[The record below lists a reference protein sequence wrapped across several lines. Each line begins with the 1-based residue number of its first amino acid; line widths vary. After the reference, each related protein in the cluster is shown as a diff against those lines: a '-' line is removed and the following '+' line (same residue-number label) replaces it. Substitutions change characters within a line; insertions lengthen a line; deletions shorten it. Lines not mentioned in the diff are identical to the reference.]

1 MGTEKVVA
9 DMMTMFTDALRVME
23 QNRVASEER
32 LMKMMLEQQNRGTTI
47 QTVPDFS
54 KSVETF
60 DGDCESGAAIE
71 WLEKINVTAEIH
83 SWSNECCLETARNH
97 LVGAARKWYDA
108 HRTEI
113 KTWTDFVTQFKKTF
127 EIRVSTTECWRQMQ
141 SRQQIPGESVSTYF
155 HDKFQLCQKLKLPFA
170 ETKEQIVV
178 GLSNKNIV
186 QGLVAKSHTDADELL
201 HDIIEFSRILNNSRA
216 FSGINERSIKPS
228 KNINEI
234 KCYNCLQAGHL
245 ASKCT
250 QPKQTICFQCKQTG
264 HVAKDCK
271 NSYGEKSQNFSRKP
285 VATVKKEVSLISS
298 HQKPREDSDG
308 IEKYLR
314 VTKVDDVNIHAMI
327 DMGSS
332 VCTVRSSVVKENNW
346 PITRKDV
353 QLFGFGNNSPIPCLG
368 VVNTGIQIDEVRVD
382 NVDICIVADDAQSV
396 DMIIGRPFTENENL
410 IYLRVDDKLIFKKRE
425 DFPFSEWE
433 ISTDE
438 HKKTAE
444 DSEVVS
450 EECEITEDQII
461 VDPSTPPEITH
472 ELIKLFNEFRSC
484 FAFNLKELGCT
495 DVMKMKIRDTNVPVS
510 AKPYRASLR
519 EREIIKNIVRDWKE
533 NGIVTETNSQYASP
547 VVLVQKKSGEPRL
560 VVDYR
565 RLNKQTEKVPFP
577 IPSIDEQFEMLS
589 ESRIFSTLDLAH
601 GYLQIP
607 LDEESKEK
615 TAFITPDETGQFER
629 LMFGLTNGPYEFCR
643 LMHTVLGPLRN
654 KVCMTYIDDILLGAK
669 DWTDMLDKLKMVLT
683 ALKKAKLTLK
693 LRKCVFGLKE
703 VEFLGYTISSEKMQP
718 AKSKMRAI
726 SEFPTPK
733 NIHELKRFLG
743 LTSYFRR
750 FLRNYAIRAR
760 PLTDLTRKT
769 QTFTW
774 GEDQSAAF
782 EDLRDSLCAE
792 PVLKLY
798 NPKAT
803 ITELHTDACSAG
815 VAGMLLQTD
824 SAGQL
829 HPVYYISKKTTDV
842 EEKYH
847 STKLE
852 LMAVV
857 WCIERL
863 RNLLIGLKF
872 VVYTDCQAITFLNNF
887 KTQNA
892 QICRWFNLLQEYD
905 VEIKHRPG
913 GRMAHVDALSRAPV
927 DDSQDTLD
935 HIHER
940 LEVLQTLDETDYVLM
955 IQYGDAELRELI
967 QILKKPNE
975 ERTPVE
981 RQRVLPYKLD
991 SARLLRNVNVNGSG
1005 KWLYVIPKSM
1015 RKSIVVKHHD
1025 QLGHFGVDRTVAKI
1039 RERYWFAKM
1048 KQYVQ
1053 RHISACAECLLNKIP
1068 SGKRPGELHPPRP
1081 PRRPFEKI
1089 HLDHVGPLVKTDD
1102 ENSYILVVIDAL
1114 TKFVKLYPTKS
1125 TKSSESVSALQN
1137 CIDNYGIP
1145 RLVVADQGSCFKSD
1159 EFGEFCDSLGI
1170 QVLLIPPRWPQAN
1183 GQVERVMRTLI
1194 PTLMCE
1200 MDIEEQW
1207 DKKIV
1212 KVERNLNSMLNKTT
1226 GRVPFEALHG
1236 YLPVFD
1242 DGKLTKLAEGED
1254 CTWTPPESIQA
1265 EIREAIVEKQK
1276 AYKRR
1281 YDKKKF
1287 QGVTYNVG
1295 DIVMFKTYIP
1305 GGTGQSS
1312 KTKAKYR
1319 GPLTVIEKLPSDIY
1333 RISSLADEGRIFTT
1347 TANVS
1352 QLKLYRNP
1360 IEDTEPEDTESED
1373 SDSSE
1378 DELPQIETVE
1388 VQIHST
1394 PDAIVTE
1401 ELPKRN
1407 RRMPK
1412 KLADYK
1418 LF

>member
-1 MGTEKVVA
+1 MTDDTYVYYNAWNKIMGPLPHRLLCTWHVKKNWLQHTRTKILDKNIRKQVEHDLNVLLKETEVCEFTRLKEA
-9 DMMTMFTDALRVME
+9 LEQYLKTNNEMTFLNYLETYYF
-23 QNRVASEER
+23 QSEER
-32 LMKMMLEQQNRGTTI
+32 IKSWVHCFRKHVGINTNMHLESMHKTLKYKYFCGKTVQRLETCLDALDRLIIDKSWSRLASVLRPTATYQDLLVNKNHRKAI
-47 QTVPDFS
+47 QMSLDDVAQ
-54 KSVETF
+54 
-60 DGDCESGAAIE
+60 ESGSKFLVHSE
-71 WLEKINVTAEIH
+71 REINFYEVV
-83 SWSNECCLETARNH
+83 
-97 LVGAARKWYDA
+97 LVNSGCSC
-108 HRTEI
+108 RT
-113 KTWTDFVTQFKKTF
+113 FRCV
-127 EIRVSTTECWRQMQ
+127 
-141 SRQQIPGESVSTYF
+141 
-155 HDKFQLCQKLKLPFA
+155 
-170 ETKEQIVV
+170 
-178 GLSNKNIV
+178 
-186 QGLVAKSHTDADELL
+186 
-201 HDIIEFSRILNNSRA
+201 
-216 FSGINERSIKPS
+216 
-228 KNINEI
+228 
-234 KCYNCLQAGHL
+234 
-245 ASKCT
+245 
-250 QPKQTICFQCKQTG
+250 
-264 HVAKDCK
+264 
-271 NSYGEKSQNFSRKP
+271 
-285 VATVKKEVSLISS
+285 
-298 HQKPREDSDG
+298 KPRENSDG
-308 IEKYLR
+308 IEKYLQ
-314 VTKVDDVNIHAMI
+314 VAKVADVNIHAMI

-332 VCTVRSSVVKENNW
+332 VCTIRSSVVQENNW

-353 QLFGFGNNSPIPCLG
+353 KLFGFGNNPPIPCLG
-368 VVNTGIQIDEVRVD
+368 VVNTSIQIDEVRVD

-410 IYLRVDDKLIFKKRE
+410 IYLR
-425 DFPFSEWE
+425 
-433 ISTDE
+433 
-438 HKKTAE
+438 
-444 DSEVVS
+444 
-450 EECEITEDQII
+450 
-461 VDPSTPPEITH
+461 
-472 ELIKLFNEFRSC
+472 
-484 FAFNLKELGCT
+484 ELGCT

-533 NGIVTETNSQYASP
+533 NGIVTETNSRYASP

-589 ESRIFSTLDLAH
+589 ESKIFSTLDLAH

-643 LMHTVLGPLRN
+643 LMHIVLGN
-654 KVCMTYIDDILLGAK
+654 
-669 DWTDMLDKLKMVLT
+669 WTDMLDKLKMVLT
-683 ALKKAKLTLK
+683 ALKKAKLTFK
-693 LRKCVFGLKE
+693 LRKCVFGSKE
-703 VEFLGYTISSEKMQP
+703 IEFLGYTISSEKMQP

-760 PLTDLTRKT
+760 PLTDLTKKT

-792 PVLKLY
+792 PELY

-852 LMAVV
+852 LMA
-857 WCIERL
+857 
-863 RNLLIGLKF
+863 
-872 VVYTDCQAITFLNNF
+872 
-887 KTQNA
+887 
-892 QICRWFNLLQEYD
+892 
-905 VEIKHRPG
+905 IKHRPG

-927 DDSQDTLD
+927 DDSQDTRD

-955 IQYGDAELRELI
+955 IQYGDAALRELI
-967 QILKKPNE
+967 PILKKPNE
-975 ERTPVE
+975 ERTPVK
-981 RQRVLPYKLD
+981 RQRVLFYKLD
-991 SARLLRNVNVNGSG
+991 SARLLRNVNVNGTE

-1015 RKSIVVKHHD
+1015 RKSIV
-1025 QLGHFGVDRTVAKI
+1025 FR
-1039 RERYWFAKM
+1039 
-1048 KQYVQ
+1048 
-1053 RHISACAECLLNKIP
+1053 
-1068 SGKRPGELHPPRP
+1068 PRP

-1102 ENSYILVVIDAL
+1102 ENSYTLVVIDAL

-1125 TKSSESVSALQN
+1125 TKSNESVSALQN

-1159 EFGEFCDSLGI
+1159 EFGKFCDSLGI
-1170 QVLLIPPRWPQAN
+1170 QVLLIPSRWPQAN

-1226 GRVPFEALHG
+1226 GRAPFEALHG

-1254 CTWTPPESIQA
+1254 
-1265 EIREAIVEKQK
+1265 
-1276 AYKRR
+1276 
-1281 YDKKKF
+1281 F
-1287 QGVTYNVG
+1287 
-1295 DIVMFKTYIP
+1295 
-1305 GGTGQSS
+1305 
-1312 KTKAKYR
+1312 
-1319 GPLTVIEKLPSDIY
+1319 IEKLPSDIY
-1333 RISSLADEGRIFTT
+1333 RISSLAEEGRIFTT

-1352 QLKLYRNP
+1352 QLKLYRNSS
-1360 IEDTEPEDTESED
+1360 EDTESED
-1373 SDSSE
+1373 NDSSE

-1394 PDAIVTE
+1394 PNAVVTE
-1401 ELPKRN
+1401 ELPKRT

-1412 KLADYK
+1412 KLAD
-1418 LF
+1418 